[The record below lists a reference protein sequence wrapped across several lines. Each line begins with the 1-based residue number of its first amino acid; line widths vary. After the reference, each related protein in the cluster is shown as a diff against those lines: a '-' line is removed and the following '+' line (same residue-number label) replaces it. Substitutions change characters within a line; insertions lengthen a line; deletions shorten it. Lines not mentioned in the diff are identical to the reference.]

1 MSAVLS
7 EVRRFALAHDLLPR
21 GSMVLAACSGGPDSV
36 AMVDLLDRLAGELG
50 FVLAIASLDHGLRA
64 ESAREVA
71 TVERLATELDR
82 PFRKRRLALRP
93 GPGLQQRARAARY
106 RALEALAAEL
116 GADRIALGHTADD
129 QAETVLARLL
139 RGAGVRGLGAMGPS
153 RGTSSGLRL
162 VRPLLTCRRGALRSH
177 LERASRDWVRDPS
190 NEDPRF
196 ERTRLR
202 RVLAQ
207 LEAEDARLVA
217 HLSDLAE
224 DARAHAAAVEVAA
237 AALGERPTREA
248 LRAAPGAVRR
258 TAIREWAARSGVTL
272 GRAHLEALDALVLG
286 GRGAVLVP
294 GGRQISLEGA
304 ALVLRPGPK
313 RTRSSA
319 PSDD

>member
-1 MSAVLS
+1 MSAVLT

-21 GSMVLAACSGGPDSV
+21 GAMVLAACSGGPDSV

-64 ESAREVA
+64 ESAREVLA
-71 TVERLATELDR
+71 VERLSTELER
-82 PFRKRRLALRP
+82 PFRTRRLALQP
-93 GPGLQQRARAARY
+93 GPGLQKRAREARH

-139 RGAGVRGLGAMGPS
+139 RGAGVRGLGAMAPC
-153 RGTSSGLRL
+153 RATSSGASL
-162 VRPLLTCRRGALRSH
+162 VRPVLSCRRGALRAH
-177 LERASRDWVRDPS
+177 LEHSGRDWVRDPS

-196 ERTRLR
+196 ERVRLR

-207 LEAEDARLVA
+207 LEAEDAQLVA

-224 DARAHAAAVEVAA
+224 DARAHAAAIEAAA
-237 AALGERPTREA
+237 AALGEQPTLEA

-258 TAIREWAARSGVTL
+258 TALRDWAARSGIVV
-272 GRAHLEALDALVLG
+272 GRAHLEALDALVVG

-294 GGRQISLEGA
+294 GARQITLDGA
-304 ALVLRPGPK
+304 TLRVVPGPN

-319 PSDD
+319 SSDD